1 MNGELILRYCLAYKG
16 GYMKSKFL
24 AATLLCAILIPIM
37 GFGQSFFDERTT
49 VTERD
54 RLIYSMKYAQADED
68 TFVFNYEKS
77 PGLAF
82 FLSAVVPGAGEFYAG
97 AKYRAAAF
105 FSVEVVSWVGYFNRK
120 NNGEKLERKYMNWA
134 NTYWDA
140 WQWYENSLSYP
151 EYFGLSDSG
160 SGFGSHTIYFE
171 YEGKEYKAD
180 VSYLD
185 RELPGWQTYLQ
196 EGTLKPIKT
205 RDYYENIGKYD
216 QFASGWSDFD
226 QIASEVDSL
235 NIPTSPLRKKYL
247 NQRYESNQSLKMA
260 TNFTTVIMFNHLISA
275 FHAQIAAKNY
285 RPPEQKDVSW
295 HVGLVTDC
303 TYKMPIRG
311 LSLSVAF

>member
-1 MNGELILRYCLAYKG
+1 
-16 GYMKSKFL
+16 
-24 AATLLCAILIPIM
+24 M
-37 GFGQSFFDERTT
+37 GFGQSYFDEPAT

-54 RLIYSMKYAQADED
+54 RLVYNMRYAQTEAD
-68 TFVFNYEKS
+68 TFIFNYEKS

-120 NNGEKLERKYMNWA
+120 NNGEKLERKYMKWA
-134 NTYWDA
+134 DTYWDA
-140 WQWYENSLSYP
+140 WRWYENGLST
-151 EYFGLSDSG
+151 EYFGLSDS
-160 SGFGSHTIYFE
+160 SRGFGSHTIYLE
-171 YEGKEYKAD
+171 YDGEEYKAD

-196 EGTLKPIKT
+196 NGTLKPIKT

-216 QFASGWSDFD
+216 QFASGWDDFD
-226 QIASEVDSL
+226 QIVSAVDSL
-235 NIPTSPLRKKYL
+235 NIPTSPLRKNYL
-247 NQRYESNQSLKMA
+247 NQRYDSNQSLKMA
-260 TNFTTVIMFNHLISA
+260 TNFATVIMFNHLISA

-295 HVGLVTDC
+295 HIGLVTDC
-303 TYKMPIRG
+303 TYKMPVRG
-311 LSLSVAF
+311 LTFSLAF